1 MTENHLSSHDQLF
14 AAILALETEE
24 ECRRFFD
31 DLCTIK
37 ELADLSQR
45 LQVACLLDA
54 GKNYLDISKETGAS
68 TATISRVGKCLY
80 YGAGGYRTILARM
93 KEEKKS

>member
-1 MTENHLSSHDQLF
+1 MTENHLSSDDQLF
-14 AAILALETEE
+14 AAILALETED

-45 LQVACLLDA
+45 LQVSCLLDA

-93 KEEKKS
+93 KEEQKS